1 MPKVGQVSI
10 ELVFEQVRARLSR
23 VEVEVFTSTHPN
35 LGVLPRLR
43 AIIEAS
49 RHQGDVTHMLGDS
62 HYLDLLLRR
71 SRTVLTVHDL
81 EFLHRAGNSAVKK
94 FVYRWLWLRLPVWRA
109 SMITA
114 VSTATRDDLIAVT
127 GVKPERVRV
136 IPNPVRDP
144 FVPAPVALPAN
155 PRPVVLL
162 VGTWPSKN
170 LDNTAA
176 ALRGL
181 DVKVVLVGPM
191 SDEHR
196 RLFEGLEVENR
207 VDLSDAQ
214 MVATVQGCDL
224 LLFASLNEG
233 FGLPIVEA
241 QACGR
246 PVVTSDR
253 EPMREVSGGAACL
266 VDPTDVTSIRDG
278 VRRVLDDG
286 SYRRALIS
294 AGLVNAQRFR
304 PEPIARAYEEV
315 YLQVASRR

>member
-10 ELVFEQVRARLSR
+10 ELVFDEVRDRLTR
-23 VEVEVFTSTHPN
+23 VDVDVFTSTHPN
-35 LGVLPRLR
+35 VGVLPRLR
-43 AIIEAS
+43 AIVEAR

-81 EFLHRAGNSAVKK
+81 EFLHRASNSRLKK
-94 FVYRWLWLRLPVWRA
+94 LVYSWLWLRLPVWRA
-109 SMITA
+109 SVITA

-136 IPNPVRDP
+136 IPNPVRDR
-144 FVPAPVALPAN
+144 FVPAPAPVPTN

-170 LDNTAA
+170 LANTAA
-176 ALRGL
+176 ALRGM

-196 RLFEGLEVENR
+196 RLFDGVELENR
-207 VDLSDAQ
+207 VDLSDAD
-214 MVATVQGCDL
+214 MVSTVQGCDL

-266 VDPTDVTSIRDG
+266 VDPTDVASIRAG

-286 SYRRALIS
+286 AYREGLIA
-294 AGLVNAQRFR
+294 AGLANAHRFR

>member
-10 ELVFEQVRARLSR
+10 ELVFEEVRDRLTR
-23 VEVEVFTSTHPN
+23 VDVEVFTSTHPN
-35 LGVLPRLR
+35 LGVVPRLR
-43 AIIEAS
+43 AIAEAS

-81 EFLHRAGNSAVKK
+81 EFLHRASNSRLKK
-94 FVYRWLWLRLPVWRA
+94 LVYSWLWLRLPVWRA
-109 SMITA
+109 AMITA

-144 FVPAPVALPAN
+144 FVPAPAPAN

-170 LDNTAA
+170 LDNSAA
-176 ALRGL
+176 ALRGM

-196 RLFEGLEVENR
+196 RLFDGVEVQNR
-207 VDLSDAQ
+207 VDLSDAE

-266 VDPTDVTSIRDG
+266 VDPTDVASIRAG
-278 VRRVLDDG
+278 VRRVLDDPD
-286 SYRRALIS
+286 YRASLIE
-294 AGLVNAQRFR
+294 AGLANAHRFR